1 MNIALFLD
9 CFTPMKNGV
18 ITSALQLKEGLEK
31 KGHHVCIVSVLVKG
45 YENKDPDVLLIPQIE
60 LDFGSKQGFG
70 AALVNHKKVLNFL
83 KEHKVE
89 LIHSHTEFMIG
100 LAAKKAAKKLGIP
113 RISTTHTMW
122 EMYHNYSPLLG
133 IKPLWRTYFRYYM
146 KGTSVIVAPSVKAKK
161 YDNLVVPEI
170 PVQII
175 PNGIDMAKFK
185 QKPMTKEELHD
196 LRARY
201 HLTPED
207 KILIFVGR
215 IGPEKRVAELY
226 QAMVPVMKK
235 HPHVKMVFVGDG
247 PAHEELQQKAN
258 QMGLA
263 NQTVFTG
270 FVDWKEVYRL
280 YSIANL
286 FVTASLSEVH
296 PMTLIEAA
304 ICGVP
309 SIARRDDSYLDL
321 IEEGKNGYMANTDEE
336 MTELVE
342 NLLLDEKKLKAFSE
356 EALRISQKFS
366 AENHVARMEKLY
378 KKVLELYPDRLNDL
392 WDENLLD
399 R

>member
-45 YENKDPDVLLIPQIE
+45 YNNTDPDVLLIPQIE

-70 AALVNHKKVLNFL
+70 AALVNHKKVLEFL
-83 KEHKVE
+83 KAHNVE
-89 LIHSHTEFMIG
+89 LIHSHTEFPIG
-100 LAAKKAAKKLGIP
+100 LAAKKAAKKLNIP

-133 IKPLWRTYFRYYM
+133 IKPLWRAYFRYYM
-146 KGTSVIVAPSVKAKK
+146 KGTSVIVAPSLKAKK

-175 PNGIDMAKFK
+175 PNGIDMTKFK
-185 QKPMTKEELHD
+185 QQPMTKEELRE

-201 HLTPED
+201 NLTPED

-226 QAMVPVMKK
+226 NIVSPVMKK
-235 HPHVKMVFVGDG
+235 HKHVKMLFVGDG
-247 PAHEELQQKAN
+247 PAHESLQKQAIET
-258 QMGLA
+258 GLA

-280 YSIANL
+280 YSLSNL

-309 SIARRDDSYLDL
+309 SLARRDDSYLDL
-321 IEEGKNGYMANTDEE
+321 IEEGKNGYLANSDEE
-336 MTELVE
+336 MTELI
-342 NLLLDEKKLKAFSE
+342 EKLINDDAKLHSFSQ

-366 AENHVARMEKLY
+366 AENHVNRMEKLY
-378 KKVLELYPDRLNDL
+378 QKVLELYPSRLNEL
-392 WDENLLD
+392 WDEHLLD
-399 R
+399 

>member
-45 YENKDPDVLLIPQIE
+45 YENKDPDILLIPQIE

-70 AALVNHKKVLNFL
+70 AAIVNHKKVVSFL

-100 LAAKKAAKKLGIP
+100 LAAKKAARKLGIP

-146 KGTSVIVAPSVKAKK
+146 KGTSVIVAPSIKAKK

-185 QKPMTKEELHD
+185 QKPMTKEELHE
-196 LRARY
+196 LRAKY
-201 HLTPED
+201 HLTPQD

-215 IGPEKRVAELY
+215 IGPEKRVVELY
-226 QAMVPVMKK
+226 QSIAPVMKK
-235 HPHVKMVFVGDG
+235 HHHIKMIFVGDG
-247 PAHEELQQKAN
+247 PSHEELQQKAN
-258 QMGLA
+258 EMGLA

-280 YSIANL
+280 YSISNL

-321 IEEGKNGYMANTDEE
+321 IEEGKNGYMANTDED
-336 MTELVE
+336 MARLVE
-342 NLLLDEKKLKAFSE
+342 ELLLDEKKLKSFSE

-378 KKVLELYPDRLNDL
+378 QKVIELYPERVNDL
-392 WDENLLD
+392 WDENLLVK
-399 R
+399 

>member
-70 AALVNHKKVLNFL
+70 AALVNNKKVINFL

-100 LAAKKAAKKLGIP
+100 LAAKHAAKKLGIP

-122 EMYHNYSPLLG
+122 EMYSNYSPILG
-133 IKPLWRTYFRYYM
+133 MKSIWRTYFRFYM
-146 KGTSVIVAPSVKAKK
+146 KGTSVIVAPSIKAKK
-161 YDNLVVPEI
+161 YDNLVVPQI
-170 PVQII
+170 PVQIV

-201 HLTPED
+201 HLSPED

-215 IGPEKRVAELY
+215 IGPEKRVVELY
-226 QAMVPVMKK
+226 HAMEPVMKK
-235 HPHVKMVFVGDG
+235 HKHVKMVFVGDG
-247 PAHEELQQKAN
+247 PAHEELQKRAN
-258 QMGLA
+258 ELGLSE
-263 NQTVFTG
+263 QTVFTG

-309 SIARRDDSYLDL
+309 SVARRDDSYLDL
-321 IEEGKNGYMANTDEE
+321 IEEGKNGYMADTDEA
-336 MTELVE
+336 MTEIVE
-342 NLLLDEKKLKAFSE
+342 KLITDDKKLKLFSE

-366 AENHVARMEKLY
+366 AENHVNRMEKLY
-378 KKVLELYPDRLNDL
+378 KKVLELYPDNLNEL
-392 WDENLLD
+392 WDEKLLD
-399 R
+399 K

>member
-70 AALVNHKKVLNFL
+70 AALVNHKKVINFL

-226 QAMVPVMKK
+226 QSMVPVMKK

-258 QMGLA
+258 ELGLSG
-263 NQTVFTG
+263 QTIFTG

-342 NLLLDEKKLKAFSE
+342 NLLLDDKKLKAFSE
-356 EALRISQKFS
+356 EALRISRKFS

-378 KKVLELYPDRLNDL
+378 KKVIELYPDRLNDL

>member
-45 YENKDPDVLLIPQIE
+45 YENKDPDVLLIPQLE

-70 AALVNHKKVLNFL
+70 AALVNNKKVINFL

-89 LIHSHTEFMIG
+89 LIHSHTEFMVG
-100 LAAKKAAKKLGIP
+100 LAAKHAARKLGIP

-122 EMYHNYSPLLG
+122 EMYSNYSFILG
-133 IKPLWRTYFRYYM
+133 MKSIWRTYFRFYM
-146 KGTSVIVAPSVKAKK
+146 KGTSVIVAPSIKAKK

-175 PNGIDMAKFK
+175 PNGIDMVKFK
-185 QKPMTKEELHD
+185 QKPMTQEELHD
-196 LRARY
+196 LRKRY
-201 HLTPED
+201 SLSPED

-215 IGPEKRVAELY
+215 IGPEKRVIELY
-226 QAMVPVMKK
+226 HAMEPVMKK
-235 HPHVKMVFVGDG
+235 HKNVKMVFVGDG
-247 PAHEELQQKAN
+247 PAHEELQKRAN
-258 QMGLA
+258 DLGLA
-263 NQTVFTG
+263 GQTVFTG

-309 SIARRDDSYLDL
+309 SVARRDDSYLDL
-321 IEEGKNGYMANTDEE
+321 IEEGKNGYMADTDEA
-336 MTELVE
+336 MTAIVE
-342 NLLLDEKKLKAFSE
+342 DLITDEKKLKLFSE
-356 EALRISQKFS
+356 EALRISSKFS
-366 AENHVARMEKLY
+366 AENHVNRMEKLY
-378 KKVLELYPDRLNDL
+378 KKVLELYPDNLNEL
-392 WDENLLD
+392 WDEHLLD
-399 R
+399 K

>member
-31 KGHHVCIVSVLVKG
+31 RGHHVCIVSVLVKG
-45 YENKDPDVLLIPQIE
+45 YQNTDPDVLLIPQIE

-70 AALVNHKKVLNFL
+70 AALVNHKKVMEFL
-83 KEHKVE
+83 KQHKVE
-89 LIHSHTEFMIG
+89 LIHSHTEFMVG

-122 EMYHNYSPLLG
+122 EMYHNYSPILG
-133 IKPLWRTYFRYYM
+133 IKPIWRTYFRYYM
-146 KGTSVIVAPSVKAKK
+146 KGTHVIVAPSIKAKK

-175 PNGIDMAKFK
+175 PNGIDMTKFK

-201 HLTPED
+201 HLSPED
-207 KILIFVGR
+207 KLLIFVGR

-226 QAMVPVMKK
+226 QAMVPIMKK
-235 HPHVKMVFVGDG
+235 HPHVKMIFVGDG
-247 PAHEELQQKAN
+247 PAHAELQQKASEL
-258 QMGLA
+258 GLSD
-263 NQTVFTG
+263 QTVFTG

-309 SIARRDDSYLDL
+309 SVARRDDSYLDL
-321 IEEGKNGYMANTDEE
+321 IEEGKNGYMADTDEE
-336 MTELVE
+336 MTTLVE
-342 NLLLDEKKLKAFSE
+342 NLLLDDKKLKLFSE
-356 EALRISQKFS
+356 EALRISEKFS
-366 AENHVARMEKLY
+366 AENHVNRMEKLY
-378 KKVLELYPDRLNDL
+378 QKVLALYPDKLNDL
-392 WDENLLD
+392 WDDHLLD
-399 R
+399 

>member
-70 AALVNHKKVLNFL
+70 AALVNHKKVINFL

-378 KKVLELYPDRLNDL
+378 KKVIELYPDRLNDL